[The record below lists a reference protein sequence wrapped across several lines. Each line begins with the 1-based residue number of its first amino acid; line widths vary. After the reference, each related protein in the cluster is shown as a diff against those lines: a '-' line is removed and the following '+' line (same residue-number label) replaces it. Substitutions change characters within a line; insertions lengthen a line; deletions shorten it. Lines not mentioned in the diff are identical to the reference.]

1 MNTNKKIFV
10 IVAIAFMQIN
20 ISYAQKCEGGYMS
33 IPDEL
38 RTYVKSSFINK
49 INNGSIQLEN
59 LKSTHQ
65 NCWVVYSDRAQN
77 KLLTQ
82 RGMPNNDELDY
93 MEPLVVKEVLGNID
107 TMSNGY
113 IFGKIFLTSDSVD
126 GEELIFSLARPIND
140 PNGNPLIISK
150 DIDIDTAEEIIRTS
164 QELSFT
170 TDKTYDLEIYKFIA
184 DVSYY
189 DQTIKNSRVFFKL
202 IDERLP
208 RGYFGYTEEN
218 ISKMVITSIIR
229 NYALIS
235 ELYNTQKRL
244 TNEIISNWV
253 GSSTWEPD
261 FKSYWQNSGQILPSR
276 LLSYLSSELSI
287 NI

>member
-1 MNTNKKIFV
+1 MN
-10 IVAIAFMQIN
+10 
-20 ISYAQKCEGGYMS
+20 YASAVTMNNLVLALDQTA
-33 IPDEL
+33 
-38 RTYVKSSFINK
+38 RTVDMALASREYALS
-49 INNGSIQLEN
+49 
-59 LKSTHQ
+59 
-65 NCWVVYSDRAQN
+65 
-77 KLLTQ
+77 
-82 RGMPNNDELDY
+82 NNDVERNLQLLYGLSAIKSQNYNMVLDVLSFGKGLVKTTLSTTNIEL
-93 MEPLVVKEVLGNID
+93 PLGNEQGYTVQEVLGNID

-150 DIDIDTAEEIIRTS
+150 DIDINTAEEIIRTS

-189 DQTIKNSRVFFKL
+189 DQTIKNSRVFFKI

>member
-1 MNTNKKIFV
+1 MAMNYAS
-10 IVAIAFMQIN
+10 AITMNNLVLALDQTARTVDMALA
-20 ISYAQKCEGGYMS
+20 SREYALS
-33 IPDEL
+33 
-38 RTYVKSSFINK
+38 
-49 INNGSIQLEN
+49 
-59 LKSTHQ
+59 
-65 NCWVVYSDRAQN
+65 
-77 KLLTQ
+77 
-82 RGMPNNDELDY
+82 NNDVERNLQLLYGLSAIKSQNYNMVLDVLSFGKGLVKTSLSATNVELPTGNEQGY
-93 MEPLVVKEVLGNID
+93 TIQEVLGNID

-126 GEELIFSLARPIND
+126 GEELVFSLARPIND
-140 PNGNPLIISK
+140 PSGSPLIISK

-170 TDKTYDLEIYKFIA
+170 TDKTYSLELYKFIA

-218 ISKMVITSIIR
+218 ISKMVISSIIR

-244 TNEIISNWV
+244 TKDIVLNWV

-261 FKSYWQNSGQILPSR
+261 FTSYWQSSGEILPSR

>member
-1 MNTNKKIFV
+1 MAMNYAS
-10 IVAIAFMQIN
+10 AITMNNLVLALDQTTRTVDMALASQEYAL
-20 ISYAQKCEGGYMS
+20 SYNTVERNLQLLYGLSAIKSQNYNMVLDVLSFGKG
-33 IPDEL
+33 L
-38 RTYVKSSFINK
+38 VKTSLSASNVEFPVGNEQ
-49 INNGSIQLEN
+49 GFTIQEI
-59 LKSTHQ
+59 
-65 NCWVVYSDRAQN
+65 
-77 KLLTQ
+77 
-82 RGMPNNDELDY
+82 
-93 MEPLVVKEVLGNID
+93 LGNID
-107 TMSNGY
+107 TMSDGY
-113 IFGKIFLTSDSVD
+113 IFGKVFLTSDNVD
-126 GEELIFSLARPIND
+126 GEELIFSLARPASD
-140 PNGNPLIISK
+140 PNGSPLIISK

-170 TDKTYDLEIYKFIA
+170 TDKDYDLELYKFIA

-218 ISKMVITSIIR
+218 ISRIVVSSIIR
-229 NYALIS
+229 NYVLIS
-235 ELYNTQKRL
+235 EQYNTQKNL
-244 TNEIISNWV
+244 TKEIISNWV

-261 FKSYWQNSGQILPSR
+261 FASYWENSSQSLPSR

>member
-1 MNTNKKIFV
+1 MAMNYAS
-10 IVAIAFMQIN
+10 AITMNNLVLALDQTARTVDMALA
-20 ISYAQKCEGGYMS
+20 SREYALS
-33 IPDEL
+33 
-38 RTYVKSSFINK
+38 
-49 INNGSIQLEN
+49 
-59 LKSTHQ
+59 
-65 NCWVVYSDRAQN
+65 
-77 KLLTQ
+77 
-82 RGMPNNDELDY
+82 NNDVERNLQLLYGLSAIKSQNYNMVLDVLSFGKGLVKTSLSATNIELPVGNEQGY
-93 MEPLVVKEVLGNID
+93 TIQEVLGNID

-113 IFGKIFLTSDSVD
+113 IFGKVFLTSDSVD
-126 GEELIFSLARPIND
+126 GEELVFALARPTND
-140 PNGNPLIISK
+140 PSGSPMIISK

-164 QELSFT
+164 QALSYT
-170 TDKTYDLEIYKFIA
+170 TDKTYNLELYKFIA

-218 ISKMVITSIIR
+218 ISKMVISSIIR

-244 TNEIISNWV
+244 TKDIVSNWV

-261 FKSYWQNSGQILPSR
+261 FASYWQSSGEILPSR
-276 LLSYLSSELSI
+276 ILSYLSSELSI

>member
-1 MNTNKKIFV
+1 MAMNYASAITMNNLVLALDKTESTVDLALASQEYALSVNSVERNLQLLYGLSAIKSQNYNMVLDVLSFGKGLIKTSLSNTNV
-10 IVAIAFMQIN
+10 EVPTGN
-20 ISYAQKCEGGYMS
+20 ELGYTVHE
-33 IPDEL
+33 I
-38 RTYVKSSFINK
+38 
-49 INNGSIQLEN
+49 
-59 LKSTHQ
+59 
-65 NCWVVYSDRAQN
+65 
-77 KLLTQ
+77 
-82 RGMPNNDELDY
+82 
-93 MEPLVVKEVLGNID
+93 LGNID

-113 IFGKIFLTSDSVD
+113 IFGKVFLTSDSVD
-126 GEELIFSLARPIND
+126 GEELIFVLARPTND

-150 DIDIDTAEEIIRTS
+150 DIDLDTAEEIIRTS

-170 TDKTYDLEIYKFIA
+170 TDKTYELEIYKFIA

-218 ISKMVITSIIR
+218 ISRIVISSIIR

-235 ELYNTQKRL
+235 EQYNTQKNL
-244 TNEIISNWV
+244 TKDIISNWV
-253 GSSTWEPD
+253 GSSSWEPD
-261 FKSYWQNSGQILPSR
+261 FTNYWKSSSKTLPSR

>member
-1 MNTNKKIFV
+1 MAMNYASAITMNNLVLALDQTEKTVDMALASQEYALSYNTVERNLQLLYGLSAIKSQNYNMVLDVLSFGKGLIKTVLSNTNTELPSGNE
-10 IVAIAFMQIN
+10 Q
-20 ISYAQKCEGGYMS
+20 GY
-33 IPDEL
+33 
-38 RTYVKSSFINK
+38 TV
-49 INNGSIQLEN
+49 Q
-59 LKSTHQ
+59 
-65 NCWVVYSDRAQN
+65 
-77 KLLTQ
+77 
-82 RGMPNNDELDY
+82 
-93 MEPLVVKEVLGNID
+93 EVLGNID
-107 TMSNGY
+107 IMSDGY
-113 IFGKIFLTSDSVD
+113 IFGKVFLSSDSVD

-140 PNGNPLIISK
+140 PTGSPLIISK
-150 DIDIDTAEEIIRTS
+150 DIDINTAEEIIRTS

-170 TDKTYDLEIYKFIA
+170 TDKTYSLELYKFIA

-218 ISKMVITSIIR
+218 ISRIVVSSIIR
-229 NYALIS
+229 NYVLIS
-235 ELYNTQKRL
+235 EQYNTQKNL
-244 TNEIISNWV
+244 TKDIISNWV

-261 FKSYWQNSGQILPSR
+261 FTSYWQNSGILLPSR

>member
-1 MNTNKKIFV
+1 M
-10 IVAIAFMQIN
+10 AM
-20 ISYAQKCEGGYMS
+20 SYASAITMNNLVLALDQTARTVDMALASQEYALSYNTVERNLQLLYGLSAIKSQNYNMVLDVLSFGKGLVKTALS
-33 IPDEL
+33 TSNIEL
-38 RTYVKSSFINK
+38 PSGNEQGFT
-49 INNGSIQLEN
+49 IQ
-59 LKSTHQ
+59 
-65 NCWVVYSDRAQN
+65 
-77 KLLTQ
+77 
-82 RGMPNNDELDY
+82 
-93 MEPLVVKEVLGNID
+93 EVLGNID

-113 IFGKIFLTSDSVD
+113 IFGKVFLSSDSAD

-150 DIDIDTAEEIIRTS
+150 DIDINTAEEIIRTT

-170 TDKTYDLEIYKFIA
+170 TDKTYDLELYKFIA

-189 DQTIKNSRVFFKL
+189 DGTIKNSRVFFKL

-218 ISKMVITSIIR
+218 ISRIVISAIIR

-235 ELYNTQKRL
+235 EQYNTQKNL
-244 TNEIISNWV
+244 TKDIISNWV
-253 GSSTWEPD
+253 GSTTWEPD
-261 FKSYWQNSGQILPSR
+261 FALYWQNSDLSLPTR

>member
-1 MNTNKKIFV
+1 MAMNYASAITMNNLVLALDQTEKTVDMALASQEYALSYNTVERNLQLLYGLSAIKSQNYNMVLDVLSFGKGLIKTVLSNTNTELPSGNE
-10 IVAIAFMQIN
+10 Q
-20 ISYAQKCEGGYMS
+20 GY
-33 IPDEL
+33 
-38 RTYVKSSFINK
+38 TV
-49 INNGSIQLEN
+49 Q
-59 LKSTHQ
+59 
-65 NCWVVYSDRAQN
+65 
-77 KLLTQ
+77 
-82 RGMPNNDELDY
+82 
-93 MEPLVVKEVLGNID
+93 EVLGNID
-107 TMSNGY
+107 IMSDGY
-113 IFGKIFLTSDSVD
+113 IFGKVFLSSDSVD
-126 GEELIFSLARPIND
+126 GEELIFSLARPVND
-140 PNGNPLIISK
+140 PTGSPLIISK
-150 DIDIDTAEEIIRTS
+150 DIDINTAEEIIRTS

-170 TDKTYDLEIYKFIA
+170 TDKTYSLELYKFIA

-218 ISKMVITSIIR
+218 ISRIVVSSIIR

-235 ELYNTQKRL
+235 EQYNTQKNL
-244 TNEIISNWV
+244 TKDIISNWV

-261 FKSYWQNSGQILPSR
+261 FTTYWQNSGILLPSR

>member
-1 MNTNKKIFV
+1 MAMNYASAVTMNNLVLALDQTAKTVDMALASQEYALSYNTTERNLQLLYGISAIKSQNYNMILDVLSFGKGLVKTVLSTTNV
-10 IVAIAFMQIN
+10 ELPTSNEQ
-20 ISYAQKCEGGYMS
+20 GY
-33 IPDEL
+33 
-38 RTYVKSSFINK
+38 TV
-49 INNGSIQLEN
+49 Q
-59 LKSTHQ
+59 
-65 NCWVVYSDRAQN
+65 
-77 KLLTQ
+77 
-82 RGMPNNDELDY
+82 
-93 MEPLVVKEVLGNID
+93 EVLGNID

-113 IFGKIFLTSDSVD
+113 IFGKVFLTSDSVD
-126 GEELIFSLARPIND
+126 GEELIFSLAKPIND
-140 PNGNPLIISK
+140 PNGSPLIISK
-150 DIDIDTAEEIIRTS
+150 DIDINTAEEIIRTS

-170 TDKTYDLEIYKFIA
+170 TDKTYNLELYKFIA

-218 ISKMVITSIIR
+218 ISRMIISSIIR

-235 ELYNTQKRL
+235 EQYNTQKNL
-244 TNEIISNWV
+244 TKDIISNWV
-253 GSSTWEPD
+253 GSSTWDPD
-261 FKSYWQNSGQILPSR
+261 FTTYWKSSGQLLPTR

>member
-1 MNTNKKIFV
+1 MN
-10 IVAIAFMQIN
+10 
-20 ISYAQKCEGGYMS
+20 YASAVTMNNLVLALDQTA
-33 IPDEL
+33 
-38 RTYVKSSFINK
+38 RTVDMALASREYALS
-49 INNGSIQLEN
+49 
-59 LKSTHQ
+59 
-65 NCWVVYSDRAQN
+65 
-77 KLLTQ
+77 
-82 RGMPNNDELDY
+82 NNDVERNLQLLYGLSAIKSQNYNMVLDVLSFGKGLVKTTLSTTNIEL
-93 MEPLVVKEVLGNID
+93 PLGNEQGYTVQEVLGNID

-150 DIDIDTAEEIIRTS
+150 DIDIDTAEEIIITS

-189 DQTIKNSRVFFKL
+189 DQTIKNSRVFFKI

>member
-1 MNTNKKIFV
+1 MAMNYASAVTMNNLVLALDQTARTVDMALASREYALSNNDVERNLQLLYGLSAIKSQNYNMVLDVLSFGKGLVKTTLSNTNIELPLGNE
-10 IVAIAFMQIN
+10 Q
-20 ISYAQKCEGGYMS
+20 GY
-33 IPDEL
+33 
-38 RTYVKSSFINK
+38 TV
-49 INNGSIQLEN
+49 Q
-59 LKSTHQ
+59 
-65 NCWVVYSDRAQN
+65 
-77 KLLTQ
+77 
-82 RGMPNNDELDY
+82 
-93 MEPLVVKEVLGNID
+93 EVLGNID

-164 QELSFT
+164 QELSYT

-218 ISKMVITSIIR
+218 ISKMIITSIIR

>member
-1 MNTNKKIFV
+1 MAMNYASAVTMNNLVLALDQTAKTVDMALSSQEYALSYNI
-10 IVAIAFMQIN
+10 IERNLQLLYGISAIKSQNYNMILDVLSFGKGLVKTVLSTSN
-20 ISYAQKCEGGYMS
+20 IELPIGNDQGY
-33 IPDEL
+33 
-38 RTYVKSSFINK
+38 TV
-49 INNGSIQLEN
+49 Q
-59 LKSTHQ
+59 
-65 NCWVVYSDRAQN
+65 
-77 KLLTQ
+77 
-82 RGMPNNDELDY
+82 
-93 MEPLVVKEVLGNID
+93 EVLGNID
-107 TMSNGY
+107 TMSDGY
-113 IFGKIFLTSDSVD
+113 IFGKVFLTSDSVD
-126 GEELIFSLARPIND
+126 GEELIFSLAKPIND
-140 PNGNPLIISK
+140 PNGSPLIISK

-170 TDKTYDLEIYKFIA
+170 TDKTYSLELYKFIA
-184 DVSYY
+184 DVSFY

-218 ISKMVITSIIR
+218 ISKIIISSIIR

-235 ELYNTQKRL
+235 EQYSTQKNL
-244 TNEIISNWV
+244 TKDIISNWV

-261 FKSYWQNSGQILPSR
+261 FTSYWKSSGQILPTR